1 MTTASPTVAQA
12 PRVTADQIAQFKR
25 DGFLVLPGAIDPELC
40 GQARDQMWDTIADHR
55 PSMRR
60 SGCQVPEPAAQLARS
75 AIGRSARG
83 AADSGESSQ
92 QSSGASLIRGDV
104 ETRA

>member
-12 PRVTADQIAQFKR
+12 PRLTTDQIAQFKR
-25 DGFLVLPGAIDPELC
+25 DGFLVLPGVIDPELC
-40 GQARDQMWDTIADHR
+40 GQARDQMWDTIAAHR

-75 AIGRSARG
+75 AIAVGPLAAPPITENRPSSRAGRA
-83 AADSGESSQ
+83 
-92 QSSGASLIRGDV
+92 
-104 ETRA
+104 